1 MIAGGLLPQWLA
13 HTEADPEAL
22 AARKGTAGH

>member
-1 MIAGGLLPQWLA
+1 LPQWLA